1 MALWWLELTASCAEF
16 LLLILT
22 GAPVWYK
29 LAVAAPVFA
38 GTVFLVE
45 ASGEVPFLLT
55 GFLVVL

>member
-1 MALWWLELTASCAEF
+1 MF
-16 LLLILT
+16 T

-45 ASGEVPFLLT
+45 ANGEEPAIVELFLLT

>member
-1 MALWWLELTASCAEF
+1 MTASCAEF
-16 LLLILT
+16 LLLMFT

-45 ASGEVPFLLT
+45 ASGEEPAIVVPFLLT

>member
-1 MALWWLELTASCAEF
+1 MTASCAEV
-16 LLLILT
+16 LLLIFA

-29 LAVAAPVFA
+29 LAVATPALA

-45 ASGEVPFLLT
+45 ARGEVPAIAELFLLT